1 MRLEI
6 TTRRWPLKEPFEI
19 ARGVETDVA
28 LIEVTLTDRE
38 GRTGRGEA
46 AGVDYDGETP
56 QTMIAQ
62 LESVRASLTE
72 SFSADW
78 LQALLPAGGARNAL
92 DCALWDIEG
101 KRSKRGAADLA
112 GMSLLQPLVTALT
125 IGLGS
130 REETTERARRAG
142 DYPLIKIKLDAARH
156 IDQVRRVRDVAPQAE
171 LIVDANQA
179 WDRALLEWLLP
190 QLEDEGVALIEQPLP
205 RGRDVDL
212 AGVQSP
218 VPLGADESV
227 TDLASLEA
235 IAPLYDAI
243 NIKLDKCGGLT
254 EALRLVKAAQARGL
268 EIMVGNMLGTSLGM
282 APAFLVAQQARW
294 ADLDGPLLL
303 AQDRETSMHFH
314 LGMVEPPPVQLW
326 GGTE

>member
-72 SFSADW
+72 SFSADR

>member
-56 QTMIAQ
+56 RTMIAQ
-62 LESVRASLTE
+62 LEAVRASLTE
-72 SFSADW
+72 SFSADR

-92 DCALWDIEG
+92 DCALWDLEG
-101 KRSKRGAADLA
+101 KRSKRGVADLA
-112 GMSLLQPLVTALT
+112 GISLPQPLVTALT

-130 REETTERARRAG
+130 PEETTERARRAG

-179 WDRALLEWLLP
+179 WDRPLLEWLLP
-190 QLEDEGVALIEQPLP
+190 QLEDEGVALVEQPLP
-205 RGRDVDL
+205 RDRDVDL

-268 EIMVGNMLGTSLGM
+268 EIMVGNMLGTSLAM
-282 APAFLVAQQARW
+282 APAFLVAQSARW

-314 LGMVEPPPVQLW
+314 LGMVEPPPAQLW
-326 GGTE
+326 GGRE

>member
-72 SFSADW
+72 SFSADR

-190 QLEDEGVALIEQPLP
+190 QLEDEGVALVEQPLP